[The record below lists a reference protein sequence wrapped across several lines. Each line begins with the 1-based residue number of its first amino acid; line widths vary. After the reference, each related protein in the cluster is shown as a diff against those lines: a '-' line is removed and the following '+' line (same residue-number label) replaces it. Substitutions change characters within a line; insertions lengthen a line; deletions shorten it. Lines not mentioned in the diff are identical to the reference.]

1 MKNLIKKHFMKLI
14 MVLMLIWTVSNV
26 FVFPQTAAAGI
37 FCAVVVPTVNV
48 AVGKK
53 YAMPLAVV
61 GVVWLVITIIMHFRY

>member
-1 MKNLIKKHFMKLI
+1 
-14 MVLMLIWTVSNV
+14 MLIWTVSNV